1 MLALGA
7 LGNAGPVVGGVKGE
21 VIWTG
26 AGECGS
32 LHVVGCNEAEM

>member
-26 AGECGS
+26 AGESGS
-32 LHVVGCNEAEM
+32 LHVIGSNETEM